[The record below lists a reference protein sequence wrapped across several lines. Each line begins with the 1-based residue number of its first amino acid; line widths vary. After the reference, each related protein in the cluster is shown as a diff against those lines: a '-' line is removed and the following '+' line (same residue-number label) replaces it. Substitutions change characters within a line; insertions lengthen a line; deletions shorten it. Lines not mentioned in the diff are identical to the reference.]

1 MCGVECSGGVRG
13 VVGQGGVGP
22 WGLGMWGGAQVLPW
36 KFEAQRG
43 CPPEGQLSHNVT
55 ARPAPKHQQTIKTC
69 LNTNFGFWKLIQN
82 PGIYEL
88 RTFLGVLWVQHC
100 IRPF

>member
-36 KFEAQRG
+36 KFEAQR
-43 CPPEGQLSHNVT
+43 VT

-69 LNTNFGFWKLIQN
+69 LKTNFGFWKLIQS
-82 PGIYEL
+82 
-88 RTFLGVLWVQHC
+88 LGFWKALT
-100 IRPF
+100 

>member
-36 KFEAQRG
+36 KFE
-43 CPPEGQLSHNVT
+43 P
-55 ARPAPKHQQTIKTC
+55 ARPAPKHQQAIKTC
-69 LNTNFGFWKLIQN
+69 LKTNFGFWKLIQY
-82 PGIYEL
+82 PRKCDL
-88 RTFLGVLWVQHC
+88 RTLLVMTASLYASGCLG
-100 IRPF
+100 

>member
-36 KFEAQRG
+36 KFEEPQRDSAP
-43 CPPEGQLSHNVT
+43 CPKTSTDH
-55 ARPAPKHQQTIKTC
+55 KTC
-69 LNTNFGFWKLIQN
+69 PKTNFGFWKLIK
-82 PGIYEL
+82 ISEFKTCARY
-88 RTFLGVLWVQHC
+88 
-100 IRPF
+100 